1 TQDTAWQTTQTAVG
15 PLIITPITTDLK
27 ATWTLQWIFTLAQA
41 ERFKSWLRSPTY
53 CDRGRN
59 WFQMPIDLGDTQ
71 GVQQQT
77 LHFVDM
83 PVQTSKNGNI
93 V

>member
-1 TQDTAWQTTQTAVG
+1 
-15 PLIITPITTDLK
+15 
-27 ATWTLQWIFTLAQA
+27 
-41 ERFKSWLRSPTY
+41 
-53 CDRGRN
+53 
-59 WFQMPIDLGDTQ
+59 MPIDLGDTQ

-93 V
+93 VTWSATVISNGIEDITEDYDDWIVEAQPWLWILAGLPDHRSDAEG

>member
-1 TQDTAWQTTQTAVG
+1 MASFA
-15 PLIITPITTDLK
+15 DL
-27 ATWTLQWIFTLAQA
+27 LRPRAQLVPDA
-41 ERFKSWLRSPTY
+41 
-53 CDRGRN
+53 DR
-59 WFQMPIDLGDTQ
+59 PGDTQ

-93 V
+93 VTWTATVISNGIEDITEDYDDWIVEAQPGYGYWLDYLITEVMPRAD